1 MMNVRKIQKTGL
13 STLTISLPKDW
24 ANERGLKAGDVL
36 SVKTLPDGT
45 LSIDPTMEK
54 KERQSRKT
62 FIIDKSEPEGH
73 LIRKLI
79 GAYLAGH
86 DIIEVKSIERI
97 PLELKRTVKEFSRM
111 VIGPEVI
118 EETSDA
124 IVLHD
129 LSDPTELPQQKCVKR
144 MHLIVDSMHSDAIIA
159 FESKDSSLARDVMDR
174 DSEVDRLYWMVTKQY
189 NMMIEDRNLAERI
202 GVDAYEGIS
211 YVLLARVLERI
222 GDHAERIAKNT
233 LTAISARKLT
243 GKNEEIAGL
252 SISSLKILKE
262 SMDAFFAWDIEA
274 ANMAIDKGNVLVQD
288 CENLRPK
295 IRASSGMEAVVKTTV
310 LDSIMRTAML
320 AMDIAEIAINGAMRK
335 REPEI

>member
-24 ANERGLKAGDVL
+24 ANERGLKAGDSVL
-36 SVKTLPDGT
+36 VKTLPDGT

-86 DIIEVKSIERI
+86 DIIEVKSTERI

-159 FESKDSSLARDVMDR
+159 FESKDASLARDVIDR

-233 LTAISARKLT
+233 LTAISAKKLT
-243 GKNEEIAGL
+243 GKNEEIAG
-252 SISSLKILKE
+252 ISSSSLEVLKE
-262 SMDAFFAWDIEA
+262 SMDAFFVWDIEA
-274 ANMAIDKGNVLVQD
+274 ANMAIDRGNVLVQE

>member
-1 MMNVRKIQKTGL
+1 MVNVRKIQKTGL

-24 ANERGLKAGDVL
+24 ANERGLKAGDSV

-45 LSIDPTMEK
+45 LSIDPTMER

-62 FIIDKSEPEGH
+62 FIIDKSEPADH

-159 FESKDSSLARDVMDR
+159 FESKDTSLARDVIDR

-222 GDHAERIAKNT
+222 GDHAERIAKST
-233 LTAISARKLT
+233 LTITSARKLT
-243 GKNEEIAGL
+243 GKNEEIAGI
-252 SISSLKILKE
+252 SSSSLKILKE

-274 ANMAIDKGNVLVQD
+274 ANMAIDRGNVLVQD
-288 CENLRPK
+288 CESLRTK
-295 IRASSGMEAVVKTTV
+295 IRASSGMEAVVRTTV

-335 REPEI
+335 RGPEN